1 MINKLS
7 PDIHKNKNKLMNHL
21 ISYKKKKIKNN
32 QCKKNK
38 SKRKLNRQ

>member
-21 ISYKKKKIKNN
+21 ISYKKKIKNN